1 MDTPGSDAAMR
12 SAAASAVPP
21 PGFKLSRRGFDQ
33 GQVLEYIGHLT
44 ARLQTVEDLQ
54 RRLRSEADMA
64 LKQRDAVVQQRD
76 EALRSARPAER
87 DEALRGQASTEAV
100 TYEQVS
106 DRVTELLVNLDR
118 EVEKIRT
125 EAETQAGQ
133 IVADA
138 RSEAHRMRLEAE
150 EARNAAAHEAKQA
163 RDEAARSVA
172 DLTVQ
177 REDMLGELR
186 RTCDDFLEVIGT
198 LAASIGGG
206 KDEARRE
213 GDSESGAVT
222 AMPTPEE
229 RADRTVVLPDVLPD
243 RPA

>member
-76 EALRSARPAER
+76 DALQQR

-213 GDSESGAVT
+213 GDAESGAVT

>member
-1 MDTPGSDAAMR
+1 MR

-76 EALRSARPAER
+76 DALRER

-213 GDSESGAVT
+213 GDAESGAVT

>member
-76 EALRSARPAER
+76 EALQQR

-213 GDSESGAVT
+213 GDSDGGAVT
-222 AMPTPEE
+222 AMPTPEQ
-229 RADRTVVLPDVLPD
+229 RTDRTVVLPDVLPD

>member
-64 LKQRDAVVQQRD
+64 LKQRDAIVQQRD
-76 EALRSARPAER
+76 DALRER
-87 DEALRGQASTEAV
+87 DEALRGQASTDAG

-106 DRVTELLVNLDR
+106 DRVTGLLVNLDR

>member
-76 EALRSARPAER
+76 EALQQR

-213 GDSESGAVT
+213 GDAESGAVT

>member
-12 SAAASAVPP
+12 SAANAVPP

-54 RRLRSEADMA
+54 RRLRVEADQA
-64 LKQRDAVVQQRD
+64 LQQRDAIVRQRD
-76 EALRSARPAER
+76 EALKER
-87 DEALRGQASTEAV
+87 DEALKERASADAV

-106 DRVTELLVNLDR
+106 DRVTELLVTLDR
-118 EVEKIRT
+118 EVERIHK
-125 EAETQAGQ
+125 EAEAEADRV
-133 IVADA
+133 VADA

-150 EARNAAAHEAKQA
+150 AERSAAVQEARLA
-163 RDEAARSVA
+163 REDAERSVA
-172 DLTVQ
+172 HLTVQ
-177 REDMLGELR
+177 RENMLDELR
-186 RTCDDFLEVIGT
+186 RTCDDFLDVIGT

-206 KDEARRE
+206 QEEARRVSDE
-213 GDSESGAVT
+213 EDGAVT

>member
-76 EALRSARPAER
+76 DALRER
-87 DEALRGQASTEAV
+87 DEALRGQASTDAA

-150 EARNAAAHEAKQA
+150 ESRNAAAHEAKQA

-206 KDEARRE
+206 KDETQ
-213 GDSESGAVT
+213 GGSDSDGNPVT
-222 AMPTPEE
+222 AMPTRED
-229 RADRTVVLPDVLPD
+229 RTDRTVVLPDVLPD

>member
-1 MDTPGSDAAMR
+1 MR

-64 LKQRDAVVQQRD
+64 LKQRDAIVQQRD
-76 EALRSARPAER
+76 DALRER
-87 DEALRGQASTEAV
+87 DEALRGQASTDAG

-106 DRVTELLVNLDR
+106 DRVTGLLVNLDR

>member
-12 SAAASAVPP
+12 SAAVSAVPP

-33 GQVLEYIGHLT
+33 EQVLEYIGHLT

-54 RRLRSEADMA
+54 RRLRSEADQA
-64 LKQRDAVVQQRD
+64 LQQRDAIVGQRD
-76 EALRSARPAER
+76 EALRER
-87 DEALRGQASTEAV
+87 DEALRERASADTE

-118 EVEKIRT
+118 EVERIRK
-125 EAETQAGQ
+125 EAEAEAGQ
-133 IVADA
+133 IVTDA

-163 RDEAARSVA
+163 REEAARSVA
-172 DLTVQ
+172 DLSAQ
-177 REDMLGELR
+177 RNDMLGELR

-206 KDEARRE
+206 KDDAQR
-213 GDSESGAVT
+213 ESGPDGNAVT
-222 AMPTPEE
+222 AMPTAEE

>member
-1 MDTPGSDAAMR
+1 MPCGS
-12 SAAASAVPP
+12 
-21 PGFKLSRRGFDQ
+21 GRG
-33 GQVLEYIGHLT
+33 
-44 ARLQTVEDLQ
+44 
-54 RRLRSEADMA
+54 LR
-64 LKQRDAVVQQRD
+64 
-76 EALRSARPAER
+76 ER
-87 DEALRGQASTEAV
+87 DEALRGQASTDAV

>member
-12 SAAASAVPP
+12 PAAPNAVPP

-76 EALRSARPAER
+76 EALRER
-87 DEALRGQASTEAV
+87 DEALRERASADTV

-106 DRVTELLVNLDR
+106 DRVTELLMALDR
-118 EVEKIRT
+118 EVDRIKN
-125 EAETQAGQ
+125 EARAEADQV
-133 IVADA
+133 VADA

-172 DLTVQ
+172 DLAEQ

-206 KDEARRE
+206 QGEAQRASDAD
-213 GDSESGAVT
+213 GNAVT

-229 RADRTVVLPDVLPD
+229 RADRTVVLPDVMPD

>member
-1 MDTPGSDAAMR
+1 MDTPGSDATMR
-12 SAAASAVPP
+12 SAAANAVPP

-33 GQVLEYIGHLT
+33 VQVLEYIGHLT

-54 RRLRSEADMA
+54 RRLRSEADQA
-64 LKQRDAVVQQRD
+64 LQQRDAIVRQRD
-76 EALRSARPAER
+76 EALKER
-87 DEALRGQASTEAV
+87 DEALTERSSTDA

-106 DRVTELLVNLDR
+106 DRVTQLLVALDR
-118 EVEKIRT
+118 EVERIHK
-125 EAETQAGQ
+125 EAEAEADQV
-133 IVADA
+133 VADA

-150 EARNAAAHEAKQA
+150 EARNAAAYEAKQA

-172 DLTVQ
+172 DLSAQ
-177 REDMLGELR
+177 RDDMLGELR

-206 KDEARRE
+206 REETRRAS
-213 GDSESGAVT
+213 DSDGSAVT

>member
-54 RRLRSEADMA
+54 RRLRSEADTA

-76 EALRSARPAER
+76 EALQQR

-163 RDEAARSVA
+163 RDQAARSVA

-213 GDSESGAVT
+213 AGSESGAVT

>member
-76 EALRSARPAER
+76 EALQQR

>member
-76 EALRSARPAER
+76 DALRER

-213 GDSESGAVT
+213 GDAESGAVT

>member
-1 MDTPGSDAAMR
+1 MNTSGSDPTMR
-12 SAAASAVPP
+12 PAVPSAVPP
-21 PGFKLSRRGFDQ
+21 PGFKTSRHGFDQ

-54 RRLRSEADMA
+54 RRLRSEAEQAQQQRDAA
-64 LKQRDAVVQQRD
+64 LRERDAVVQQRD
-76 EALRSARPAER
+76 AALQER
-87 DEALRGQASTEAV
+87 ASVEAV

-106 DRVTELLVNLDR
+106 DRVTKLLVALDR

-125 EAETQAGQ
+125 EADAEAER

-150 EARNAAAHEAKQA
+150 EARSAATFEARQS
-163 RDEAARSVA
+163 REEAARSVA
-172 DLTVQ
+172 DLTAQ
-177 REDMLGELR
+177 RDDMLGELR
-186 RTCDDFLEVIGT
+186 RTFGGMLDVIGK
-198 LAASIGGG
+198 LAASIDDGEQETQPQ
-206 KDEARRE
+206 DESKGTEVA
-213 GDSESGAVT
+213 SLPT
-222 AMPTPEE
+222 ADE

>member
-76 EALRSARPAER
+76 DALRER